1 MRVNQQ
7 AAFILHTRPYRE
19 SSLLV
24 DIFSKEH
31 GRITLNAKG
40 ARRNKIRWRNAL
52 QTFQPYWLSWAGKGE
67 LPVLTNT
74 EYQNGYLNLDYRSR
88 VCAYYANELLS
99 RALQRKDPHSSLFEA
114 YALLL
119 GGLSESKRRELC
131 LRRFE
136 KALMNG
142 IGYALILDQDA
153 ESGKP
158 IQDDIIYRYVRELGP
173 VEANKISSLSAR
185 QTTVVSATYT
195 SQWESSL
202 MVPGVVLNSIAK
214 DNYRDDSVMTEA
226 KQFMRAILKPV
237 LGQKPLISRSLFY
250 HSKL

>member
-7 AAFILHTRPYRE
+7 RAFVLHTRAYRE

-24 DIFSKEH
+24 DVFTQEH
-31 GRITLNAKG
+31 GRVTLNAKG

-74 EYQNGYLNLDYRSR
+74 EYQHGYLNLDYRSR

-99 RALQRKDPHSSLFEA
+99 RTLQRKDPHPNLFDA
-114 YALLL
+114 YTRFIDELTC
-119 GGLSESKRRELC
+119 SEKRELS

-136 KALMNG
+136 KALMNE

-153 ESGKP
+153 ESGEP
-158 IQDDIIYRYVRELGP
+158 IRDDVVYRYVRELGP
-173 VEANKISSLSAR
+173 VEANNLRHAPINSPINLNE
-185 QTTVVSATYT
+185 
-195 SQWESSL
+195 QWESSL
-202 MVPGVVLNSIAK
+202 MVSGVVLNSIATN
-214 DNYRDDSVMTEA
+214 DYRDDTVMAEA

-237 LGQKPLISRSLFY
+237 LGHKPLISRSLLY
-250 HSKL
+250 HSKV

>member
-7 AAFILHTRPYRE
+7 PAFVLHTRAYRE

-24 DIFSKEH
+24 DVFSREF
-31 GRITLNAKG
+31 GRIALNAKG

-99 RALQRKDPHSSLFEA
+99 RALQRKDPHSNLFDA
-114 YALLL
+114 YSQLLNE
-119 GGLSESKRRELC
+119 LSKAQRRELC

-136 KALMNG
+136 KALMND
-142 IGYALILDQDA
+142 IGYALILEQDA

-158 IQDDIIYRYVRELGP
+158 IRDDVVYRYIRELGP
-173 VEANKISSLSAR
+173 VEANNVQSLPN
-185 QTTVVSATYT
+185 QKTVVSANHLG
-195 SQWESSL
+195 QWESSL
-202 MVPGVVLNSIAK
+202 MVSGIVLNSIAK
-214 DNYRDDSVMTEA
+214 DSYRDDIVMAEA
-226 KQFMRAILKPV
+226 KQFMREILKPV
-237 LGQKPLISRSLFY
+237 LGQKPLISRSLLY
-250 HSKL
+250 HSKT

>member
-1 MRVNQQ
+1 MRINQQ
-7 AAFILHTRPYRE
+7 PAFVLHTRAYRE

-24 DIFSKEH
+24 DVFSREF

-74 EYQNGYLNLDYRSR
+74 EYQNSYLNLDYRSR

-99 RALQRKDPHSSLFEA
+99 RALQRKDPHTSLFDA
-114 YALLL
+114 YTRLLNE
-119 GGLSESKRRELC
+119 LSKASQRELF

-136 KALMNG
+136 KELMND
-142 IGYALILDQDA
+142 IGYALILEQDA

-158 IQDDIIYRYVRELGP
+158 IQDDIVYRYIRELGP
-173 VEANKISSLSAR
+173 VEANNVGGLTNQSA
-185 QTTVVSATYT
+185 VVSATHT

-202 MVPGVVLNSIAK
+202 MVSGVVLNSIAK
-214 DNYRDDSVMTEA
+214 DDYRDDGIMTEA

-237 LGQKPLISRSLFY
+237 LGQKPLISRSLLY
-250 HSKL
+250 HSKI